1 MKVLYALVIMSFIL
15 FVIFCG
21 MWIYGII
28 KDIKEHN
35 RFGTSKYVWIGLIG
49 LNACNVCM
57 QICNLIRLSMK

>member
-28 KDIKEHN
+28 KDIKGHN